1 MLSLL
6 GDSSA
11 LIEHFLRVLNER
23 SRCERFFPKGIAS
36 FSSTSA
42 VLFLLGQHCD
52 NLRASPEPCLIL
64 NKRSKRVK
72 QAGDLCFP
80 GGRIIPR
87 SDFYFSKILR
97 LPLFPL
103 ARWPYWHRWRDLR
116 QGESR
121 RLALLFAASLRESL
135 EEMRLNP
142 LLVKFLGPL
151 SPQRLEMFHR
161 VIYPMAGWITG
172 QKRFFPNWEVE
183 KIVYIPLRNLLNA
196 DGYACYRLQMGPHR
210 DNRGKGI
217 TQDFPCFLHQN
228 RDEEEVL
235 WGATYRIITVFL
247 ELVFGFIPPPMDTL
261 PVIEGALDEDYLTGA
276 EDRNP
281 DRPVKCLK

>member
-1 MLSLL
+1 MLNLL

-11 LIEHFLRVLNER
+11 LVEHLLRVLNER
-23 SRCERFFPKGIAS
+23 SGRERFFPQGITG

-42 VLFLLGQHCD
+42 VLLLLGRHRD
-52 NLRASPEPCLIL
+52 NLRAFPEPCLVF

-87 SDFYFSKILR
+87 SDFYLSKILG

-116 QGESR
+116 QEESR

-151 SPQRLEMFHR
+151 SPQRLEMFNR
-161 VIYPMAGWITG
+161 VIYPMAGWIIG

-183 KIVYIPLRNLLNA
+183 KIVYIPLRDLLNA
-196 DGYACYRLQMGPHR
+196 DGYACYRLQMGTCR
-210 DNRGKGI
+210 DNREKGI
-217 TQDFPCFLHQN
+217 TQDFPCFLHKN
-228 RDEEEVL
+228 RDEREVL
-235 WGATYRIITVFL
+235 WGATYRITTVFL
-247 ELVFGFIPPPMDTL
+247 ELVFGFSPPPVETL
-261 PVIEGALDEDYLTGA
+261 PVICGSLDENYLTGA
-276 EDRNP
+276 
-281 DRPVKCLK
+281 K

>member
-1 MLSLL
+1 MLNLL

-11 LIEHFLRVLNER
+11 FIKHLLRVLNDRNKDER
-23 SRCERFFPKGIAS
+23 SFPKGIS
-36 FSSTSA
+36 GFSSTSA
-42 VLFLLGQHCD
+42 VLFLLGQHRD
-52 NLRASPEPCLIL
+52 NLRASPEPCLVL

-87 SDFYFSKILR
+87 SDFYLSKILR

-183 KIVYIPLRNLLNA
+183 KIVYIRLRDLLNE
-196 DGYACYRLQMGPHR
+196 DRYACYRLQMETRQNSKG
-210 DNRGKGI
+210 NGI

-228 RDEEEVL
+228 RYEREVL

-247 ELVFGFIPPPMDTL
+247 ELVFGFSPPPMESL
-261 PVIEGALDEDYLTGA
+261 PVIEGALGDNYLTGT
-276 EDRNP
+276 ERY
-281 DRPVKCLK
+281 

>member
-1 MLSLL
+1 MLNLL
-6 GDSSA
+6 GDPSA
-11 LIEHFLRVLNER
+11 FIEHLLPVLNDR
-23 SRCERFFPKGIAS
+23 SRCERLFPKGIS
-36 FSSTSA
+36 GFSATSA
-42 VLFLLGQHCD
+42 VLFLLSQHYD
-52 NLRASPEPCLIL
+52 NLSASPEPCLVL

-87 SDFYFSKILR
+87 SDFYLSKILS

-116 QGESR
+116 QSESR

-142 LLVKFLGPL
+142 ILVKFLGPL
-151 SPQRLEMFHR
+151 PPQRLEMFHR
-161 VIYPMAGWITG
+161 VIYPMAGWVAG

-183 KIVYIPLRNLLNA
+183 KIVYIPLRDLLNA
-196 DGYACYRLQMGPHR
+196 DRYACYRLQMGNHPS
-210 DNRGKGI
+210 NRTREI
-217 TQDFPCFLHQN
+217 TQDFPCFLHRK

-235 WGATYRIITVFL
+235 WGATYRITTVFL
-247 ELVFGFIPPPMDTL
+247 ELAFGFSPPPMENL
-261 PVIEGALDEDYLTGA
+261 PVIYGSLDENYLTGA
-276 EDRNP
+276 YRS
-281 DRPVKCLK
+281 